1 MLDDTT
7 IKFEI
12 WDTAGQERFA
22 SLAPMYYRGAAAAIV
37 RFLPHS
43 PASAVACMLSQVAW
57 NHKCTARSLAQVV
70 YDITSEESLQVA
82 KKWVS
87 ELRQKGSPGMVIA
100 LAGNKL
106 DMVSLSIRI
115 LPSPMHTARGGCPH
129 YFYADKIGRQEM
141 RTN

>member
-1 MLDDTT
+1 MISVGVCAAAAFLTKSLVLDDTT

-37 RFLPHS
+37 RRRPTLLQTRVHA
-43 PASAVACMLSQVAW
+43 ASLINSRM
-57 NHKCTARSLAQVV
+57 HTDPAQVV

-82 KKWVS
+82 KKWVG

-106 DMVSLSIRI
+106 DMVSLYI
-115 LPSPMHTARGGCPH
+115 
-129 YFYADKIGRQEM
+129 
-141 RTN
+141 